1 MMSWFRWTGIG
12 AFTALLLAI
21 VLFWLMAA
29 GMLIKGAI
37 EHYGSNALGAKVA
50 LDSVNLNL
58 QPFGFT
64 LHNFSAADPESP
76 MTNALEFKKASAHV
90 DLLKLM
96 MGQVIID
103 DLEISGLEFNTARS
117 SSGLIEKKTKERKA
131 PKEKTEPG
139 MFDSIQVKLPSA
151 DEILSREPLVTE
163 QRKEEWDKLY
173 ASEKTKIEAM
183 LAGLPDENKIKKY
196 EQDIKQITQGEIN
209 SLADFNQSKERLDKI
224 RAAIKQDRD
233 NLRNAKKQYKESY
246 AALKQQAELL
256 KAAPAQDWNKIKN
269 KYGLDEMGATN
280 ISRLLFGDSLTSI
293 AQKAL
298 YWYQKAKPLLPTK
311 SESELTEKK
320 PERLKGR
327 YVQFAS
333 KDPTPDFLIRKTSL
347 DMKLEKGS
355 FEGSL
360 KDITHQQHVIKRPML
375 LLVKGEGLEKA
386 ASIRIDGTFDHIDPY
401 KSVDKVTYTMQ
412 DVVLK
417 NMKISKSH
425 NLPLTLAS
433 AAVDIKGQ
441 VTLAGSELRGLANG
455 DFQQARFES
464 SAEEGFAK
472 ELGSA
477 LTKIDHFTL
486 DTKFKGAMDDVDF
499 DIKSDLDK
507 RLKSAIKERF
517 QEREQELEE
526 KLKSRLDE
534 KVAAYLG
541 ADNQQLA
548 ELLKGQGSVDNKLE
562 SIENLLQQ
570 KLDDYTDQKEKE
582 AKDKLKEKEDELKDK
597 LKKKWG
603 L

>member
-1 MMSWFRWTGIG
+1 MSWFRWTGIV
-12 AFTALLLAI
+12 AFVALVLAI

-29 GMLIKGAI
+29 GLLIKGAI
-37 EHYGSNALGAKVA
+37 ESYGSDAMGAKVS

-64 LHNFSAADPESP
+64 LHNFSAADPENP

-117 SSGLIEKKTKERKA
+117 SSGLIEKKTVVAKA
-131 PKEKTEPG
+131 PKKETDPG
-139 MFDSIQVKLPSA
+139 MFDSIQVKLPDA
-151 DEILSREPLVTE
+151 DEILSREPLLTE
-163 QRKEEWDKLY
+163 QRKEEWDNLY

-183 LAGLPDENKIKKY
+183 LDGLPDAKKIDKY
-196 EQDIKQITQGEIN
+196 EQDIKKITQGKIN
-209 SLADFNQSKERLDKI
+209 SLADFNQSKERLNKI
-224 RAAIKQDRD
+224 REEIKQDRD

-256 KAAPAQDWNKIKN
+256 KAAPGQDWNKIKN
-269 KYGLDEMGATN
+269 KYGFDEMGATN

-293 AQKAL
+293 AEKVL
-298 YWYQKAKPLLPTK
+298 YWYQKAKPMLPTK
-311 SESELTEKK
+311 SESEVTEKK

-333 KDPTPDFLIRKTSL
+333 KDPTPNFLIRKTSL
-347 DMKLEKGS
+347 DMKLEKGN

-360 KDITHQQHVIKRPML
+360 KDITHQQGVIKRPML
-375 LLVKGEGLEKA
+375 LKVRGEGLEKA
-386 ASIRIDGTFDHIDPY
+386 DSIRIDGTFDHIDPY
-401 KSVDKVTYTMQ
+401 KAADKVTYAMQ
-412 DVVLK
+412 GVVLK

-441 VTLAGSELRGLANG
+441 VTLAGSELRGLAKG

-464 SAEEGFAK
+464 NAEEGFAK

-486 DTKFKGAMDDVDF
+486 ETKFKGAMNDVDF

-507 RLKSAIKERF
+507 RLKSAIKERL

-526 KLKSRLDE
+526 ELKSKLDA

-541 ADNQQLA
+541 ADNQQLT

-582 AKDKLKEKEDELKDK
+582 AKDKVKEKEDELKDK

-603 L
+603 F